1 MHPLIDQHHAEIAAL
16 CRRYGVRQL
25 AVFGSVVRDD
35 FDPAR
40 SDVDVA
46 AEFEPVALGGNFDR
60 YLGFKTALEQ
70 LLARPVDVVELS
82 AMRNTRLRRH
92 IEASKVPVYAAA

>member
-1 MHPLIDQHHAEIAAL
+1 MHPLIDQHHTEISAL

-25 AVFGSVVRDD
+25 AAFGSVVRDD

-40 SDVDVA
+40 SDVDVV

-60 YLGFKTALEQ
+60 YLSFKTGLEQ
-70 LLARPVDVVELS
+70 LLARPVDVVEMS
-82 AMRNTRLRRH
+82 AVRNTRLRRQ